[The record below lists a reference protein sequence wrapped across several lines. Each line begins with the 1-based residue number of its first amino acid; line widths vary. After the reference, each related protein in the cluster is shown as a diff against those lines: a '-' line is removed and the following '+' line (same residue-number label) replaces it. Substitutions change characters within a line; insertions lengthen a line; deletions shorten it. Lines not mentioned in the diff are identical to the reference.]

1 MFLPE
6 SVKKNKKEKTWTG
19 LDVAVSNCPVYLF
32 ICDKVAMYMS
42 VHIIRAYSKNL
53 LIYSG

>member
-6 SVKKNKKEKTWTG
+6 IVRKNKKEKTWTG

-32 ICDKVAMYMS
+32 ICDKVAMYTS
-42 VHIIRAYSKNL
+42 VHIIRVYSKNL

>member
-6 SVKKNKKEKTWTG
+6 SVKKNKKEKMWTG

-32 ICDKVAMYMS
+32 ICDKVAMFMS
-42 VHIIRAYSKNL
+42 VHIICVYSKNL
-53 LIYSG
+53 LIYTG